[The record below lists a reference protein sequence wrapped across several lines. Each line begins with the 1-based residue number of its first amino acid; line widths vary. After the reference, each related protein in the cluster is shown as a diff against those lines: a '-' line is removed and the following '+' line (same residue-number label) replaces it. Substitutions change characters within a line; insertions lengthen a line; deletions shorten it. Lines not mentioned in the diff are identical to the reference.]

1 MEIRRMSQL
10 DDETKQLMD
19 SIYLEKILRARRT
32 PIDERIMDGPRLF
45 DMNCAMARSGIRSQY
60 PHFSEEQVKQEL
72 RRRLA
77 IARRID
83 DANIYRNIEDPDG

>member
-1 MEIRRMSQL
+1 MSQL

-19 SIYLEKILRARRT
+19 SIYLEKILRARQT
-32 PIDERIMDGPRLF
+32 PIDVKIMDGPRLF
-45 DMNCAMARSGIRSQY
+45 DMNCAMARNGIRSQFPY
-60 PHFSEEQVKQEL
+60 FSEEQVKQEL

-77 IARRID
+77 IARSID